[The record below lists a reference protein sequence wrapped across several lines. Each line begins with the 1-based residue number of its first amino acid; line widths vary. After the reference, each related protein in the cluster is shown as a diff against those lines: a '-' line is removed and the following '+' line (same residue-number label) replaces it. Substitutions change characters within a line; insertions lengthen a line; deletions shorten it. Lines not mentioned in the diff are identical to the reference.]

1 MYQLRETGTI
11 MYIKGLDGLKLY
23 YKLSGIKCS
32 GDRPT
37 CERCQRKSTECQYDV
52 SSEPVWKLQIER
64 EQQYGDRSV
73 QGQHGQ
79 SSHSHSGSSPRN
91 LRPDCCAENGSSR
104 QAESNVECAS
114 DEACSLTPSLIAG
127 HEARPL
133 VEAYFAHIHPLRCFG
148 FLHKPSFMHNLDHR
162 DPSTFDEDALLLIM
176 CALGDMFC
184 THFDGDGD
192 CLPGRTSSRRAQW
205 ADRAQHLLYAKIGRI
220 SAENLMAAVLLQD
233 YAIRMAD
240 WGTAFMLS
248 GLIARMTQA
257 LQINL
262 EHSTDILCQ
271 DTSLRPD
278 ASTKESRRRLMWS
291 CYIADSLIGS
301 GVDQL
306 TLIREEDMKIQ
317 LPCSERNFLHQTP
330 CITELLHPNT
340 TLPFVPSRQPPS
352 SPGDNV
358 GIRAH
363 YLRHIS
369 IRRRVLNV
377 YGYIKHLQDA
387 KAPWHPDSEFAHLDA
402 ECRAWYSNLP
412 ASLLVNSTS
421 IYIRK
426 ETSQVGALLALHFMF
441 HQTMCDLYRIGT
453 PRLYKLRSPFSF
465 PPEQAAYLRHLQSE
479 LFQQAKAIAML
490 AKEALRHGLH
500 GLADSWIPTIVYD
513 SCRIMLYFA
522 TQLHDPNSS
531 HGRSLIN
538 EGVPLVRSNMEAL
551 KKMRSLH
558 SVSELLF
565 NAAERMLNRLGL
577 QNRGQ
582 NVVLD
587 QPYLDQ
593 EQDEEQRTA
602 PGTPVQ
608 STPEYVLNPLS
619 IYRMARKSIPE
630 KYAPEKIP
638 SPNSSGQPISQDT
651 LEGQIYQKPILP
663 VNQADSPRSDP
674 SSNPAPTATGPD
686 SFQDVLSLFT
696 EDPSRWDWQPSE
708 TVVGSHDDSFGLPP
722 WEPIGS
728 EQQLDAWGSV
738 LPSAW

>member
-1 MYQLRETGTI
+1 MYQLPEIGTI

-23 YKLSGIKCS
+23 YKLSDAQALKLKCS

-37 CERCQRKSTECQYDV
+37 CERCKRKSTECQYDV
-52 SSEPVWKLQIER
+52 SSEPAWKLQIER

-79 SSHSHSGSSPRN
+79 SSHSHSASSPMN
-91 LRPDCCAENGSSR
+91 LQPDHHAENGLSR

-114 DEACSLTPSLIAG
+114 NEVCSLTPSLIGG
-127 HEARPL
+127 HEARSL
-133 VEAYFAHIHPLRCFG
+133 IEAYFAHVHPLRCFG
-148 FLHKPSFMHNLDHR
+148 FLHKPSFMHNLDRR
-162 DPSTFDEDALLLIM
+162 DPSTFDEDTLLLIM

-192 CLPGRTSSRRAQW
+192 CVPRRTSSRRVQW
-205 ADRAQHLLYAKIGRI
+205 ADRAQQLLYAKIGRI
-220 SAENLMAAVLLQD
+220 SAENLMAAVLLQE

-271 DTSLRPD
+271 DASLRPD

-330 CITELLHPNT
+330 CITELLNPNT
-340 TLPFVPSRQPPS
+340 ALPFPWRQRGDTGTLPS
-352 SPGDNV
+352 SYF
-358 GIRAH
+358 H
-363 YLRHIS
+363 S
-369 IRRRVLNV
+369 
-377 YGYIKHLQDA
+377 KESTQDA
-387 KAPWHPDSEFAHLDA
+387 RAPWHPDSEFAHLDA

-412 ASLLVNSTS
+412 ASLLVNPTS

-426 ETSQVGALLALHFMF
+426 ETSQVGALLAMHFMF

-453 PRLYKLRSPFSF
+453 PSLYKLRSAFSF

-490 AKEALRHGLH
+490 AEEALRHGLH

-522 TQLHDPNSS
+522 TQLHDTSSS

-538 EGVPLVRSNMEAL
+538 EVVPLVRSNMKAL

-558 SVSELLF
+558 SVSELLL

-593 EQDEEQRTA
+593 DQDEEQRTA

-638 SPNSSGQPISQDT
+638 SPNTSGQQMSHDVP
-651 LEGQIYQKPILP
+651 G
-663 VNQADSPRSDP
+663 DP
-674 SSNPAPTATGPD
+674 SSIPAPAAAGPD
-686 SFQDVLSLFT
+686 SFQDILSLFT

-722 WEPIGS
+722 WEPFGS
-728 EQQLDAWGSV
+728 EQQLDAWGSI

>member
-1 MYQLRETGTI
+1 MGCT
-11 MYIKGLDGLKLY
+11 LDEGPL
-23 YKLSGIKCS
+23 
-32 GDRPT
+32 
-37 CERCQRKSTECQYDV
+37 
-52 SSEPVWKLQIER
+52 
-64 EQQYGDRSV
+64 
-73 QGQHGQ
+73 
-79 SSHSHSGSSPRN
+79 
-91 LRPDCCAENGSSR
+91 
-104 QAESNVECAS
+104 
-114 DEACSLTPSLIAG
+114 LTPLLTDG

-133 VEAYFAHIHPLRCFG
+133 IEAFFAHVHPLRCFG
-148 FLHKPSFMHNLDHR
+148 FLHKPSFMHSLDCR
-162 DPSTFDEDALLLIM
+162 DPSTFDKDALLLII

-184 THFDGDGD
+184 ANFDGDGN
-192 CLPGRTSSRRAQW
+192 CLSGKTPSRRAQW
-205 ADRAQHLLYAKIGRI
+205 ADQAQQLLYAQMGKI

-240 WGTAFMLS
+240 WGNAFMLS

-262 EHSTDILCQ
+262 EHSTDILCE
-271 DTSLRPD
+271 DPGLRPD
-278 ASTKESRRRLMWS
+278 ATTKESRRRLMWS
-291 CYIADSLIGS
+291 CYITDSLIGS

-306 TLIREEDMKIQ
+306 TLIREEDIKIQ
-317 LPCSERNFLHQTP
+317 LPCSERNFLHQSP
-330 CITELLHPNT
+330 CITELLRPNT
-340 TLPFVPSRQPPS
+340 ALPFAPSRQPS
-352 SPGDNV
+352 SSLGDNL

-369 IRRRVLNV
+369 IRRR
-377 YGYIKHLQDA
+377 DA
-387 KAPWHPDSEFAHLDA
+387 IVPWHSNSEFAKLDA
-402 ECRAWYSNLP
+402 ECRAWYRDLP
-412 ASLLVNSTS
+412 ASLLVNPTS

-426 ETSQVGALLALHFMF
+426 ETSQVGALLAMHLMF

-453 PRLYKLRSPFSF
+453 PSLYKLRSPFTF
-465 PPEQAAYLRHLQSE
+465 PPEQAAYLRHLQCE
-479 LFQQAKAIAML
+479 LFQQAKDIAML
-490 AKEALRHGLH
+490 AEEALRHGSH

-522 TQLHDPNSS
+522 TQLHDPNSND
-531 HGRSLIN
+531 GRSLTN
-538 EGVPLVRSNMEAL
+538 QVVPLVRSNMEAL

-565 NAAERMLNRLGL
+565 NAAERMLERLGL

-593 EQDEEQRTA
+593 QQDEEQRTA

-630 KYAPEKIP
+630 KHAPEKIS
-638 SPNSSGQPISQDT
+638 SPNANGRPVSQSVP
-651 LEGQIYQKPILP
+651 G
-663 VNQADSPRSDP
+663 NP
-674 SSNPAPTATGPD
+674 SYVPATAPTGPD
-686 SFQDVLSLFT
+686 SYQDILSLFT

-708 TVVGSHDDSFGLPP
+708 TVVGSHDEAFGLPP
-722 WEPIGS
+722 WEPFGS

>member
-79 SSHSHSGSSPRN
+79 SSHSHSGPSLRN
-91 LRPDCCAENGSSR
+91 LRPGCCAENGSSR
-104 QAESNVECAS
+104 QAESNVDCAS
-114 DEACSLTPSLIAG
+114 DEVRSLTPSLIGG
-127 HEARPL
+127 HEARSL
-133 VEAYFAHIHPLRCFG
+133 IEAYFAHVHPLRCFG

-340 TLPFVPSRQPPS
+340 TLPFVPSRQPKS
-352 SPGDNV
+352 T
-358 GIRAH
+358 
-363 YLRHIS
+363 YLLLHSLLLTCI
-369 IRRRVLNV
+369 

-387 KAPWHPDSEFAHLDA
+387 KAPWHPDSEFAQLDS

-412 ASLLVNSTS
+412 ASLLVNPTS

-453 PRLYKLRSPFSF
+453 PSLYKLRSPFSF

-479 LFQQAKAIAML
+479 LFQQAKCIAML
-490 AKEALRHGLH
+490 AEEALRHGLH

-522 TQLHDPNSS
+522 TQLHEPSSS

-538 EGVPLVRSNMEAL
+538 EVVPLVRSNMEAL

-638 SPNSSGQPISQDT
+638 SPNTSGQPISQDT
-651 LEGQIYQKPILP
+651 LEGQIYQKPIPP
-663 VNQADSPRSDP
+663 VNQADSRRSDP
-674 SSNPAPTATGPD
+674 FSNPAPTAMGPD

-696 EDPSRWDWQPSE
+696 EDPLRWDWQPSE

-722 WEPIGS
+722 WEPFGS

-738 LPSAW
+738 LPNAW